1 MFDELRV
8 VDNILQFDNIFKF
21 LNKFDLITSCKYVI
35 ICNHRKR
42 LFELIQLVVLIYNRI
57 INLIQF
63 IHENYTNMG
72 EISAAYK
79 N

>member
-1 MFDELRV
+1 MFDELGV

-42 LFELIQLVVLIYNRI
+42 LFELIQLVVLIDNRI